1 MPYYDKSG
9 KYAGGHG
16 MKGSK
21 KGLKMANHKY
31 GESHM
36 DRGASYRD
44 THQGYRSDA
53 GKPKGTYGKPRAG
66 YIDQSGMPN
75 ASKSKAYSYMS
86 QAEGAREQAGNSGGK
101 YGTSSTNIGTSPNEG
116 SMDSTAKKKKKN
128 QARAG
133 Y

>member
-21 KGLKMANHKY
+21 KGLKMAKHSY

-44 THQGYRSDA
+44 TRQGYRSDA
-53 GKPKGTYGKPRAG
+53 GKPKGSYGKPRAG

-75 ASKSKAYSYMS
+75 ASKSKAYGYMS
-86 QAEGAREQAGNSGGK
+86 DYYGGSMEGAKEQAGNAGT
-101 YGTSSTNIGTSPNEG
+101 YGTSSTNAGTSPSEG
-116 SMDSTAKKKKKN
+116 SMDMTYKKKKKK
-128 QARAG
+128 
-133 Y
+133 

>member
-21 KGLKMANHKY
+21 KGLKMAKHSY

-53 GKPKGTYGKPRAG
+53 GKPKGSYGKPRAG

-86 QAEGAREQAGNSGGK
+86 DYYGKGGM
-101 YGTSSTNIGTSPNEG
+101 GTSSTNAGSSPSEG
-116 SMDSTAKKKKKN
+116 AMDSTYKKKK
-128 QARAG
+128 
-133 Y
+133 